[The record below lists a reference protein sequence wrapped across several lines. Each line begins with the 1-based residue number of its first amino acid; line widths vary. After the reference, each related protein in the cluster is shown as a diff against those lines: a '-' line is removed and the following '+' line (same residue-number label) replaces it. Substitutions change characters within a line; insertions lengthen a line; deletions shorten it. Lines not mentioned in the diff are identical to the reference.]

1 MELGQRPHAGF
12 DEGIDSGD
20 DAQRLPPARLV
31 MFTGRACRPGRDEF
45 EILGRDG
52 IRCLWTA
59 ECEQALRAVRLA
71 RFDGLV
77 VDAQALG
84 QRSSMLLGR
93 LRAAFDCP
101 IVVIAD
107 GHDEVDEI
115 LTLEL
120 GADAYLARPVAPRRL
135 RAHLGVLER
144 LRHGTLAGR
153 DSTAVPQTL
162 ARNDPAAPWR
172 IDRVGNRLL
181 GNGVDLALTEMQCAL
196 LQCLLDA
203 RGRIVPR
210 ARLAAAMPLGRDVRA
225 RSIDVYMHR
234 LRKRLSDAQI
244 RSATIETARS
254 RGYRWQHCDVVPD
267 LFAA

>member
-1 MELGQRPHAGF
+1 MEQSQPLRAEF
-12 DEGIDSGD
+12 DDGIAASD
-20 DAQRLPPARLV
+20 DAPRRPPARLV
-31 MFTGRACRPGRDEF
+31 MFTGRHCRPGREEF
-45 EILGRDG
+45 DVLGLDG

-59 ECEQALRAVRLA
+59 ECEQALHAVRLA

-84 QRSSMLLGR
+84 QRSSALLAR

-107 GHDEVDEI
+107 GHDELDEI
-115 LTLEL
+115 LALEL

-144 LRHGTLAGR
+144 LRLVPLASRDTLA
-153 DSTAVPQTL
+153 VPETFK
-162 ARNDPAAPWR
+162 RSDPAAAWH

-181 GNGVDLALTEMQCAL
+181 GEGVDLALTEMQCAL

-225 RSIDVYMHR
+225 QSIAVYMHR

-254 RGYRWQHCDVVPD
+254 RGYRWRLCEAVPD
-267 LFAA
+267 RSAA